1 MKKLTILGVV
11 FLSMTI
17 LFSCG
22 EDAKSDKESEKDKK
36 KDKYKKEI
44 KDPCDI
50 LDYSVKI
57 FEDLNDLAD
66 NYDDIDDLEDDKKDK
81 KKVDDYFDDLE
92 EAWKYAFKEFDNEEI
107 LTEVFGSC
115 DNEEIEEESYEVED
129 FFEERFEDFERFI
142 EKYVKKI
149 NNDMEEESY
158 DYEGETEEGYYEA
171 EATEEEYYYE
181 EEYETEEVPSEE
193 VLSNRNETENLN
205 SDNTPFYIINT
216 SATKNE
222 NQAKIKVENLI
233 SNGYKAGYLW
243 IPDYK
248 SLSGAEYYSVYI
260 GHFYSQYECEK
271 FVDFYRGINPE
282 SYGLLVSHENKRVKI
297 TGIGKV
303 KVTDPYHNQ

>member
-66 NYDDIDDLEDDKKDK
+66 NYDDIDELEDDKKDK

-92 EAWKYAFKEFDNEEI
+92 EAWKYAFKEFENEKNF

-115 DNEEIEEESYEVED
+115 DNEEIEEESYEVEY
-129 FFEERFEDFERFI
+129 FFEERFEDFTDFI
-142 EKYVKKI
+142 NMKM
-149 NNDMEEESY
+149 NDLETE
-158 DYEGETEEGYYEA
+158 DYEGEDASA
-171 EATEEEYYYE
+171 EVPAEEEYYYE

-233 SNGYKAGYLW
+233 SNGYKAAYLW

-260 GHFYSQYECEK
+260 GPFYSQYECEK
-271 FVDFYRGINPE
+271 FVEFYRGINPK